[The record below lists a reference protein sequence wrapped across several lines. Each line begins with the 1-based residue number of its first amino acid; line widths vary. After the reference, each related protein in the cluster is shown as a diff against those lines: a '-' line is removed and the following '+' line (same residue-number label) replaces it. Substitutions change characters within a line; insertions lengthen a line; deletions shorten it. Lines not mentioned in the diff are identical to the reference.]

1 MSIYP
6 NFLTVTAVAISL
18 ANPAVS
24 QEATAD
30 TVVSTVNGTDI
41 TLGHM
46 IVLREG
52 LPEQYQ
58 NLPDAALF
66 DGLLDQLVQQTVLAQ
81 KAGDPS
87 ALILLRLENEQRS
100 LLAGTTIQSLLS
112 EALTEDALLGAYAE
126 RFSNAESALDY
137 NASHILVETEE
148 EAVTLLAEL
157 NGGADFAELAQ
168 AKSTGPSGP
177 NGGELGWFGA
187 GMMVKQFE
195 DVVVGLDVGK
205 LSEPVQTQFGWHVIR
220 LNDSR
225 EIAPPAF
232 EEVRGELAEEM
243 QQLVIEKALIDLTAA
258 ADISRPDLSTVD
270 PALMRDL
277 GLVQN

>member
-66 DGLLDQLVQQTVLAQ
+66 DGLLEQLVQQTVLAQ

-126 RFSNAESALDY
+126 RFSNAESALEY

-243 QQLVIEKALIDLTAA
+243 QQLVIEKALTNLTAA

>member
-30 TVVSTVNGTDI
+30 TVVSTVNGTEI

-52 LPEQYQ
+52 LPEEYQ
-58 NLPDAALF
+58 NLPDATLF
-66 DGLLDQLVQQTVLAQ
+66 EGLLEQLVQQTVLAQ

-126 RFSNAESALDY
+126 RFSNAESALEY

-205 LSEPVQTQFGWHVIR
+205 LSEPVQTQFGWHVIK

-225 EIAPPAF
+225 ATAAPAF